1 VRLESG
7 TRSATGATKLRVRLT
22 DGRDYVVAF
31 DAPLPAGAQIRV
43 VIPQNARSA
52 PSSDRTAI
60 ISLPVRT
67 NDSTVGYTLTP

>member
-1 VRLESG
+1 MRLESG
-7 TRSATGATKLRVRLT
+7 TRSAAGATKLRVRLI

-31 DAPLPAGAQIRV
+31 DAPLPGGAQIRV

-67 NDSTVGYTLTP
+67 NDSTLGYTLTP